1 MRRAAAVVAL
11 LLCTAALAAPPAA
24 AYPTGFV
31 DELVAAVPGGP
42 VVFTCSPDG
51 RYFVG
56 DVFGS
61 IYEVASNGTL
71 NPAPMLTLTVENFEE
86 QGLLGMALDPGFP
99 ESPFVYVLYTP
110 PGASP
115 SSSFHR
121 VSRFQVVGS
130 TIPAATE
137 LVLHSTM
144 PTEGGYH
151 VGGGLVFGPDGRLY
165 ASVGENAYDGT
176 QPYPQQLGRLEG
188 KIIRLGSDG
197 SIPADNPFVGT
208 PGALP
213 EIYQLGLRNPL
224 RFSFQPSTGLLW
236 VNDVGG
242 NVPSSRDEIN
252 RGGPGTNFGF
262 PLVEG
267 IVPSPPPGVTNPVH
281 DTQRNNG
288 TAVTGSAF
296 YTGGPFPDEYD
307 GNYFWLDHVRGRI
320 NRMALNPDNSVAS
333 VTIPWG
339 ATASGGWFSGGV
351 DLKMGLDGALYY
363 CTFDPGQLRRIRFV
377 APVSVPEGAA
387 LPAALDPP
395 SPNPFAGAT
404 QVRFALGAAAEVRLG
419 VFDVAGRRIATLA
432 DGRLAA
438 GAHVAT
444 WSGRDFDGRSVA
456 PGVYL
461 VRLETGGRAFTRRVA
476 LVR

>member
-11 LLCTAALAAPPAA
+11 LSCAAALAPPPAS

-42 VVFTCSPDG
+42 VVFVCSPDG

-110 PGASP
+110 PGTSP
-115 SSSFHR
+115 SNSFHR

-137 LVLHSTM
+137 VVLHSTM
-144 PTEGGYH
+144 PTAGGYH

-165 ASVGENAYDGT
+165 ASVGENAYDGA

-188 KIIRLGSDG
+188 KILRIGSDG

-242 NVPSSRDEIN
+242 NVPTSRDEIN
-252 RGGPGTNFGF
+252 RGGPGANFGF

-288 TAVTGSAF
+288 TAATGSAF
-296 YTGGPFPDEYD
+296 YTGGPFPDGYD

-320 NRMALNPDNSVAS
+320 NRMVLNPDNTVAS

-387 LPAALDPP
+387 LPAALEPP

-419 VFDVAGRRIATLA
+419 VFDLAGRRIATLA

-438 GAHVAT
+438 GSHVAT

-476 LVR
+476 RIR